1 MSSDLIAVTE
11 AVEVMNQAM
20 NVVKE
25 KKKLFDQ
32 TPKTQE
38 KMIELFADLD
48 DALARARDASHK
60 VHALKWPAGWMESA
74 DPVVRG
80 HDATA
85 NDTQWM
91 SLQICELTWSEPL
104 VLRTNVVGL
113 QRKRIFI
120 IKHNCVVHVEW

>member
-11 AVEVMNQAM
+11 AVEVMNRAM

-48 DALARARDASHK
+48 DALARACDASHK
-60 VHALKWPAGWMESA
+60 VHALKRPAGWMESA

-85 NDTQWM
+85 NDTQ
-91 SLQICELTWSEPL
+91 
-104 VLRTNVVGL
+104 
-113 QRKRIFI
+113 
-120 IKHNCVVHVEW
+120 